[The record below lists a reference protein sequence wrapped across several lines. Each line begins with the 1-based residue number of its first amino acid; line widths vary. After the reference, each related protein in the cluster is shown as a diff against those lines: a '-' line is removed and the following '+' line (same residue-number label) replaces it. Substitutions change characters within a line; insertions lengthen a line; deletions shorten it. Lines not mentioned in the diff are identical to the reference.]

1 MGCFKGNCVIAIDT
15 RMLDARSTGVE
26 SYTRA
31 VRGALHAA
39 GVRPTELRDST
50 GQGFGGDH
58 SSSARL
64 RRGVSALI
72 PKAVRLTYEAPTVLV
87 GPNIFRRA
95 HNHFRLY
102 QKPLRLHAPGPTG
115 TMHWMYPVPAMID
128 GWRNIYTLH
137 DAIPF
142 TGHSSSPGDT
152 TGLRRRIMAIARSAA
167 GFLTV
172 SNHARGEL
180 IAHLDLP
187 ENCILDCG
195 AGLATMTLGERPAAV
210 PESGYFIAF
219 GLTSARKN
227 LARTVAA
234 WRRAATGRRLVV
246 IAADV
251 DPKILAHHLGKHDGL
266 TVFGWLER
274 DALMTTLAGSRAL
287 LFPSLAEGFG
297 LPIIEAMALGVP
309 VLTSNR
315 DACAETAAGA
325 ALLVAP
331 DDIESISQG
340 IRALS
345 RDDALCARLAASGR
359 ARAQDFSPERFGA
372 RLLDC
377 YRQFGADV
385 NEAALAAMRAEA

>member
-1 MGCFKGNCVIAIDT
+1 MIAIDT

-31 VRGALHAA
+31 VRRALRAV

-50 GQGFGGDH
+50 GRGFGGEQ
-58 SSSARL
+58 SSGARL
-64 RRGVSALI
+64 RRGVSALV
-72 PKAVRLTYEAPTVLV
+72 PSVVRLTYQPPTGLV
-87 GPNIFRRA
+87 APNIFRRA
-95 HNHFRLY
+95 HTHFRLH
-102 QKPLRLHAPGPTG
+102 QKPLRLRAPGPAG
-115 TMHWMYPVPAMID
+115 TMHWMYPVPAMIE

-142 TGHSSSPGDT
+142 AGYPANPGDVA
-152 TGLRRRIMAIARSAA
+152 GLRRRIAVIARTAA

-172 SNHARGEL
+172 STHARDEL
-180 IAHLDLP
+180 VAHLNLP
-187 ENCILDCG
+187 EHRILDCG
-195 AGLATMTLGERPAAV
+195 AGLAAMSLGTRPATV
-210 PESGYFIAF
+210 PECGYFIAF

-234 WRRAATGRRLVV
+234 WRRAATGLPLVV
-246 IAADV
+246 IAADG
-251 DPKILAHHLGKHDGL
+251 DPALLSHHLGKHDGL

-274 DALMTTLAGSRAL
+274 DVLMATLAGSRAL

-315 DACAETAAGA
+315 DACAETAAEA

-331 DDIESISQG
+331 DDIDSIAQG
-340 IRALS
+340 IRALAT
-345 RDDALCARLAASGR
+345 DDDLCADLATRGL
-359 ARAQDFSPERFGA
+359 ARVEEFSPERFGL

-377 YRQFGADV
+377 YRQFGGGV
-385 NEAALAAMRAEA
+385 TESALSAMRAKA